1 MSVVRKK
8 TRLTVLRRVILYLT
22 LSLIALTTLFPLV
35 LMLVTSLREGGAIIT
50 RLSDLIPDAVTLANY
65 RVVWQEG
72 NFDIYFRNTIIITAA
87 AIIGNL
93 IFGSMAA
100 YVLSRKDFRGKRAL
114 LTIIIGRMMV
124 PIQVLIIPLFI
135 LMHRLHL
142 YDTLYAL
149 ILPTLVQGFGIF
161 LMKQYFDGIPRSLDE
176 AALLDGASDFQVFR
190 MILMPLAKPALA
202 VLAIN
207 TALTSWNA
215 FLLPLILTIST
226 ETRTLALGLAL
237 FRTQFGVDYMQ
248 QMAAASVST
257 LPILALFL
265 IFQRNIIA
273 GLTKGAIKQ

>member
-1 MSVVRKK
+1 MSVVKQRGSCVTLK
-8 TRLTVLRRVILYLT
+8 RVILYLV
-22 LSLIALTTLFPLV
+22 LSVIALTTLFPFA
-35 LMLVTSLREGGAIIT
+35 LMVVTSLREGGAIIV
-50 RLSDLIPDAVTLANY
+50 RLSDLIPDAVTLQHY
-65 RVVWQEG
+65 RTVWQEG
-72 NFDIYFRNTIIITAA
+72 NFAIYFRNTIIITAA
-87 AIIGNL
+87 AVIGNAL
-93 IFGSMAA
+93 FASMAA
-100 YVLSRKDFRGKRAL
+100 YALSRKDFRGKRAL
-114 LTIIIGRMMV
+114 VTIVIGRMMV
-124 PIQVLIIPLFI
+124 PIQVLIIPIFI

-149 ILPTLVQGFGIF
+149 ILPSLVQGFGIF

-176 AALLDGASDFQVFR
+176 AALLDGASDWQVFR

-215 FLLPLILTIST
+215 FLLPLILTASP
-226 ETRTLALGLAL
+226 EARPLAVGLAL

-248 QMAAASVST
+248 QMAAASISS

-265 IFQRNIIA
+265 VFQRHILA